1 MKPQGAKGIFDISRR
16 QLDIAAGY
24 LDVQEAII
32 EKLRWPKRELI
43 VHFPVRLADG
53 QVRMFTGYRVLHNDA
68 RGPGKGGVRYQPDLD
83 LDDMRALAMWMTWKA
98 AVVNIPFG
106 GAKGGVRC
114 NPKEMTPRDLES
126 LTRRYTWEISHLIG
140 PERDIP
146 APEVNTTPQ
155 VMAWMM
161 DTYSILKGYAVPGV
175 VTGKPVELG
184 GSVGRLQATGRGVFL
199 AALEAA
205 GHLGLPMDGA
215 RVAIQGCGAVGG
227 VTAQFFHEAGARV
240 IAMSDSRCGIYSPRG
255 LEPKMALRC
264 KAEHKCLVASEMG
277 AEEISN
283 EELLEMECDILVP
296 AASENQIRA
305 DNASRLRCRILVEGA
320 NGPTDPE
327 ADEIL
332 HEKGIL
338 LVPDILANS
347 GAVIASYFEWVQNLQ
362 ELLWSEDE
370 VNDRL
375 SRIMKRSLSEV
386 LALATTRKVPMRTAA
401 YILAVGRVAKAT
413 QLRGIYP

>member
-1 MKPQGAKGIFDISRR
+1 MKPQGARAIFDISRR

-43 VHFPVRLADG
+43 VHFPVRMADG
-53 QVRMFTGYRVLHNDA
+53 QMRMFTGYRVLHNDA
-68 RGPGKGGVRYQPDLD
+68 RGPGKGGIRYQPDLD

-114 NPKEMTPRDLES
+114 NPKEMTPREIEN

-161 DTYSILKGYAVPGV
+161 DTYSILKGYSVPGV

-199 AALEAA
+199 AAVEAA
-205 GHLGLPMDGA
+205 RHVGIPVEGA
-215 RVAIQGCGAVGG
+215 KVAIQGCGAVGG
-227 VTAQFFHEAGARV
+227 VAARFFHKAGARV
-240 IAMSDSRCGIYSPRG
+240 VAISDSRAGVFAPGG
-255 LEPKMALRC
+255 LDPDRVLQC
-264 KAEHKCLVASEMG
+264 KAAHQCLVAGEMG

-283 EELLEMECDILVP
+283 EDLLEMKCDILVP

-305 DNASRLRCRILVEGA
+305 ENASRLRCRILVEGA

-332 HEKGIL
+332 HEKGIF

-347 GAVIASYFEWVQNLQ
+347 GGVITSYFEWVQNLQ

-375 SRIMKRSLSEV
+375 SRIINRGFSEV
-386 LALATTRKVPMRTAA
+386 LALAASRKVHMRTAA